1 MLSFEWQELEV
12 LCDRLSEMRHRH
24 AAAHRA
30 KHGGLVDGLKAEIA
44 KLRRQREQ
52 LVRHIAA
59 RIGAAAGER
68 RYPPETADRGAL
80 DRQDADPSHQTG
92 ANTASVERLPLM

>member
-1 MLSFEWQELEV
+1 MLSFEWRELEV
-12 LCDRLSEMRHRH
+12 LCDRLSDLRQRQ

-52 LVRHIAA
+52 LVQHIAT
-59 RIGAAAGER
+59 RLGAAAGER
-68 RYPPETADRGAL
+68 RYPPETADRRPPAG
-80 DRQDADPSHQTG
+80 QDADPSHRTG
-92 ANTASVERLPLM
+92 ASAESAEHLPVL

>member
-1 MLSFEWQELEV
+1 MLSFEWRELEV
-12 LCDRLSEMRHRH
+12 LCDRLSELRHRQ

-30 KHGGLVDGLKAEIA
+30 KHGGLADGLKADIV

-59 RIGAAAGER
+59 RLGAAAGGR
-68 RYPPETADRGAL
+68 GYPPETADRRSPGWP
-80 DRQDADPSHQTG
+80 DTHPSQETG
-92 ANTASVERLPLM
+92 ASAERAEHVPLL

>member
-1 MLSFEWQELEV
+1 MLSFEWRELEV
-12 LCDRLSEMRHRH
+12 LCDRLGELRHRH

-52 LVRHIAA
+52 LVQHIAA
-59 RIGAAAGER
+59 RIGAAAGEC
-68 RYPPETADRGAL
+68 RYPPETMDRRSP
-80 DRQDADPSHQTG
+80 DRQDTESLHRTG
-92 ANTASVERLPLM
+92 ANAESSERLPLL

>member
-12 LCDRLSEMRHRH
+12 LCDRLGELRHRH
-24 AAAHRA
+24 AAAQRA
-30 KHGGLVDGLKAEIA
+30 KHGGLVDGLKAEIT

-52 LVRHIAA
+52 LVQHIAA

-68 RYPPETADRGAL
+68 RYPPETADRRPPG
-80 DRQDADPSHQTG
+80 RQDADPPRESV
-92 ANTASVERLPLM
+92 ASAERAEPLALL

>member
-1 MLSFEWQELEV
+1 MLSFEWRELEV
-12 LCDRLSEMRHRH
+12 LCDRLGELRHRH

-30 KHGGLVDGLKAEIA
+30 KHGGLVDGLKAEIT

-52 LVRHIAA
+52 LVQHIAA

-68 RYPPETADRGAL
+68 RYPPETA
-80 DRQDADPSHQTG
+80 HQTG
-92 ANTASVERLPLM
+92 ASARNAERLPLL